1 MPLHP
6 PRGLTINQTCST
18 PYDSPQYAR
27 SQASPLGILL
37 SSRKGG
43 KSLGIPSSV
52 HFQRL
57 GEAPQLAHR
66 ALVSLTAGMVL
77 LLPRS
82 WDDLNFD
89 IGHPP
94 AFRST
99 SRVRHRALFT
109 CCMGHE
115 GGKAPTQ

>member
-1 MPLHP
+1 MQHTL
-6 PRGLTINQTCST
+6 RLT
-18 PYDSPQYAR
+18 AVR
-27 SQASPLGILL
+27 AFL
-37 SSRKGG
+37 SITIGDIVLQDKGG
-43 KSLGIPSSV
+43 GLKSLGIPSSAHV
-52 HFQRL
+52 QRL

-99 SRVRHRALFT
+99 SRVRHRAPF
-109 CCMGHE
+109 
-115 GGKAPTQ
+115 AAV